1 MRSTIAILAV
11 LALQTPTQE
20 VRIRSAVYTPQP
32 PTISVQTNLVELGAT
47 VRDNHGK
54 FASGLQASDFEVLDK
69 GVPQAIKFFAEQRTA
84 PGPGIHRT
92 PRRVLHLPLRRS
104 AHRRARSRFSSTTRI
119 WKATRFKDPSKPRRS

>member
-47 VRDNHGK
+47 IRDNHGK

-69 GVPQAIKFFAEQRTA
+69 GDAGLAAGSVVSYRLFSGE
-84 PGPGIHRT
+84 
-92 PRRVLHLPLRRS
+92 
-104 AHRRARSRFSSTTRI
+104 RA
-119 WKATRFKDPSKPRRS
+119 